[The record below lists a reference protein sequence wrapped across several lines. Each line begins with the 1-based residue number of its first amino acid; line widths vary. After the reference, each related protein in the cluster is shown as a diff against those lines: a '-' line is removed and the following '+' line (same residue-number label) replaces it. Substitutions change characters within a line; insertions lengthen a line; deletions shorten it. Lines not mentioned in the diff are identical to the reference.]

1 MVQFGEIVRKDIRV
15 SYTADADGGY
25 KVVGHASYDKDNK
38 MTDAYGE
45 IADAEGIIIARFSAY
60 GGEDMR
66 TNLNDVVSGKMDAAV
81 MVTEEVLADLA
92 AGYQEA

>member
-45 IADAEGIIIARFSAY
+45 IADADGTVIARFSAY
-60 GGEDMR
+60 GGDEMR
-66 TNLNDVVSGKMDAAV
+66 TNLNDVVAGKMSVAV
-81 MVTEEVLADLA
+81 MIVETVLADLS

>member
-1 MVQFGEIVRKDIRV
+1 MLHFGEILSKDICIA
-15 SYTADADGGY
+15 YTADVDGGY
-25 KVVGHASYDKDNK
+25 KVVGHASYNKDNK
-38 MTDAYGE
+38 MTNAYGE
-45 IADAEGIIIARFSAY
+45 STDAEGTVIARFSAY

-81 MVTEEVLADLA
+81 MVTEEVLADLS

>member
-25 KVVGHASYDKDNK
+25 KVVGHASYDKENK
-38 MTDAYGE
+38 MVDAYGE

-60 GGEDMR
+60 CGDETR
-66 TNLNDVVSGKMDAAV
+66 TNLNDVVSGKMGAAV
-81 MVTEEVLADLA
+81 MITEAILADLA
-92 AGYQEA
+92 AGYKEA

>member
-25 KVVGHASYDKDNK
+25 KVAGHASYDKDNK

-60 GGEDMR
+60 GGDEMR
-66 TNLNDVVSGKMDAAV
+66 TNLNDVVSGKMGVAV
-81 MVTEEVLADLA
+81 AVTEAILAELWE
-92 AGYQEA
+92 GYEE

>member
-60 GGEDMR
+60 GGDEMR
-66 TNLNDVVSGKMDAAV
+66 TNLNDVVSGKMGVAV
-81 MVTEEVLADLA
+81 AVTEAILAELWE
-92 AGYQEA
+92 GYEE